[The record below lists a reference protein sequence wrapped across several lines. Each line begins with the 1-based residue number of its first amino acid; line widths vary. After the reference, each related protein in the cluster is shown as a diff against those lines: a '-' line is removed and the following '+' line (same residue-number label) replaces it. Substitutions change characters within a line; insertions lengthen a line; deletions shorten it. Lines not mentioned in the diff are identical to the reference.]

1 LLLPGI
7 RTLHFNTVR
16 PGVRHSGTI
25 IKKEFSMRPA
35 LLIIDLQKAY
45 YDAETKGSMNKASDI
60 INAVIPLFRKKSLPI
75 IWVQHIDK
83 EDESEPGKAGFEF
96 IDQLKPNSKDYR
108 VQKRYRNT
116 FNKTNC
122 LEIIK
127 KENIDTVIIT
137 GYCAEFCIQG
147 TYIGALDQDL
157 VPIIL
162 KNGIASGNNENLRC
176 IENINEIISS
186 KALKKVLE

>member
-1 LLLPGI
+1 M
-7 RTLHFNTVR
+7 
-16 PGVRHSGTI
+16 
-25 IKKEFSMRPA
+25 KPA

-45 YDAETKGSMNKASDI
+45 YDDESKESMNKASDF
-60 INAVIPLFRKKSLPI
+60 INAVIPLFRKKNLPI
-75 IWVQHIDK
+75 IWIQHIDE
-83 EDESEPGKAGFEF
+83 EDGAEPGKAGFEF
-96 IDQLKPNSKDYR
+96 IHQLKPNSNDYR
-108 VQKRYRNT
+108 VHKRYRNT

-147 TYIGALDQDL
+147 TYIGALDHDL
-157 VPIIL
+157 VPILL
-162 KNGIASGNNENLRC
+162 KNGIASGNDDNLKLV
-176 IENINEIISS
+176 ESINEIISY